1 MRADARRSRSARSP
15 HLVSADRVGDRRD
28 GRGGAGDSV
37 GRRAPA
43 RGPFRVRGG
52 SARLH
57 AGPRSAAAVSLGV
70 SPRRAGRVGLPGR
83 RRREAVPGSDPTLSF
98 NLSHTRQLVACAIAA
113 GAPVGID
120 VERAARL
127 ADAGAI
133 AGRYFSPFE
142 VASLARCRD
151 DAHKLRF
158 LELWTLKESFVKA
171 VGVGLTMPLDS
182 MSFGLDESTP
192 SVFQPPAGYTA
203 SEWHFAL
210 FEPPGSARMAVAIQA
225 PAPPRIRRTRS
236 RLGRAGPRRGRAFPV
251 ASHVAQAFRPRLQYA
266 TRLNGERRRRRA
278 ARHSWSLGLVTRPAT
293 AGVSN
298 QLRS

>member
-1 MRADARRSRSARSP
+1 MHSPLDPHDVHIWFRRTESATAATVEAARATLSAGERLRADRFVFAE
-15 HLVSADRVGDRRD
+15 DRRD
-28 GRGGAGDSV
+28 FTLAHDLLRRCLSAYRPVEPGAWDFQ
-37 GRRAPA
+37 ADA
-43 RGPFRVRGG
+43 
-52 SARLH
+52 
-57 AGPRSAAAVSLGV
+57 AGKPYL
-70 SPRRAGRVGLPGR
+70 
-83 RRREAVPGSDPTLSF
+83 GSDPTLSF

-133 AGRYFSPFE
+133 AGRYFSTFE

-182 MSFGLDESTP
+182 MSFGLDDEHAV
-192 SVFQPPAGYTA
+192 VFQPPAGYTA

-225 PAPPRIRRTRS
+225 PAPPRIVAREAAS
-236 RLGRAGPRRGRAFPV
+236 GGPDLGAGELSPLRL
-251 ASHVAQAFRPRLQYA
+251 
-266 TRLNGERRRRRA
+266 TCGERQIDRPFKTRA
-278 ARHSWSLGLVTRPAT
+278 
-293 AGVSN
+293 
-298 QLRS
+298 